1 MLVAISSIIISIAT
15 GITLFIQTITLSSCK
30 RLECCLGSC
39 HLDTDVPSTDAPAD
53 TPANPARWYDDKYS
67 FDIDHKSL

>member
-15 GITLFIQTITLSSCK
+15 GITLFVQTITLSSCR

-39 HLDTDVPSTDAPAD
+39 HLDTAVSSAGTPNTVYTPSPKTTQSRA
-53 TPANPARWYDDKYS
+53 S
-67 FDIDHKSL
+67 

>member
-39 HLDTDVPSTDAPAD
+39 HLDTDVSSADAPAD
-53 TPANPARWYDDKYS
+53 TPAKSARWYDDKYS
-67 FDIDHKSL
+67 FDIDKSL

>member
-39 HLDTDVPSTDAPAD
+39 HLDVLSTDAPAD
-53 TPANPARWYDDKYS
+53 LPANPARWYDDKYS

>member
-39 HLDTDVPSTDAPAD
+39 HLDTDVTSTDAPA
-53 TPANPARWYDDKYS
+53 PANPARWYDDKYT
-67 FDIDHKSL
+67 FDLHKSL